1 MSAPRPLRTESP
13 GFNATTL
20 LNVWVVA
27 LILIPATLV
36 FKPLGAAGSPAQILG
51 LFAGAWWLGAQFG
64 RVGPRP
70 AVRRSLVLLAMLL
83 FSAVILVSYVI
94 ATTRP
99 ISELELSS
107 ADRGLLEVVSWLGVF
122 LLVCTEVTSR
132 AALDRTLRLLVL
144 LVGVAATLGIFQFL
158 TGISVVDSIS
168 IPGLSSNQA
177 LTSIYDRNG
186 FARSAGT
193 STHPI
198 EFGVL
203 MAMTLPLALHYAVT
217 ATDRSAFV
225 RWFPVAAIAVAIPVS
240 ISRSALIGVIVV
252 LAIVL
257 PSWPPRRRRIT
268 YLSIVLVLG
277 GVYVAVP
284 GLLGTLIG
292 LFTGIGSDDS
302 AASRTNSYDLAG
314 SFIAR
319 APALGRGFSTFLTQY
334 RILDNQ
340 YLGLLIETG
349 VIGLLVFLGLLITGA
364 FEASRV
370 AVGAPDA
377 STRSLGRAVMAS
389 IIAGAC
395 AYATFDALA
404 FNQVASLT
412 FLMLGSVGLLTRLL
426 PRRNEFLAPPDRRPN
441 PSAVPSTV
449 RSDAHLPDGR
459 RRWPS
464 ARTGPAGGRAR

>member
-1 MSAPRPLRTESP
+1 M
-13 GFNATTL
+13 
-20 LNVWVVA
+20 
-27 LILIPATLV
+27 
-36 FKPLGAAGSPAQILG
+36 
-51 LFAGAWWLGAQFG
+51 
-64 RVGPRP
+64 
-70 AVRRSLVLLAMLL
+70 
-83 FSAVILVSYVI
+83 
-94 ATTRP
+94 
-99 ISELELSS
+99 
-107 ADRGLLEVVSWLGVF
+107 
-122 LLVCTEVTSR
+122 
-132 AALDRTLRLLVL
+132 
-144 LVGVAATLGIFQFL
+144 
-158 TGISVVDSIS
+158 TGISVIDSIT

-217 ATDRSAFV
+217 PSGRSAFL
-225 RWFPVAAIAVAIPVS
+225 RWYPVAAIAVAIPVS

-257 PSWPPRRRRIT
+257 PSWPPRRRRFT

-284 GLLGTLIG
+284 GLLGTLVG

-314 SFIAR
+314 SFISR

-349 VIGLLVFLGLLITGA
+349 
-364 FEASRV
+364 
-370 AVGAPDA
+370 
-377 STRSLGRAVMAS
+377 
-389 IIAGAC
+389 
-395 AYATFDALA
+395 
-404 FNQVASLT
+404 
-412 FLMLGSVGLLTRLL
+412 
-426 PRRNEFLAPPDRRPN
+426 
-441 PSAVPSTV
+441 
-449 RSDAHLPDGR
+449 
-459 RRWPS
+459 
-464 ARTGPAGGRAR
+464 